1 MFSSDA
7 VSKETRAKLRSY
19 RKKTSSVN
27 NLPQDNVYILETIL
41 DCEMRKKQDGE
52 IRYFKIKWV
61 GFPLAEASW
70 EPEDTIPK
78 FIRDFYEDKSHFGKN
93 LPNPVVKN
101 SKQVG
106 GTKYHL
112 LSWQKESESK
122 SGFPR
127 MFLISIKD
135 YKVQDKSTQ

>member
-1 MFSSDA
+1 M
-7 VSKETRAKLRSY
+7 
-19 RKKTSSVN
+19 
-27 NLPQDNVYILETIL
+27 
-41 DCEMRKKQDGE
+41 
-52 IRYFKIKWV
+52 
-61 GFPLAEASW
+61 AEASW

-112 LSWQKESESK
+112 LSWQKESEAENWVSEDVLKIYAQNEALDSAGK
-122 SGFPR
+122 SCNTLKFR
-127 MFLISIKD
+127 
-135 YKVQDKSTQ
+135 DKRDRRHTVGILVAVKPCGIIVLHEEL